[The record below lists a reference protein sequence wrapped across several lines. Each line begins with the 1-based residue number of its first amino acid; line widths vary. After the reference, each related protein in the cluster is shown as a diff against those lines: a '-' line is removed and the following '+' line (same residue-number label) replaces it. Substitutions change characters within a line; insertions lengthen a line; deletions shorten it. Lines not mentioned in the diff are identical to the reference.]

1 MAHRAFE
8 RRPQGK
14 VDIDL
19 CHGCQGIWFDQYES
33 AQLTPGA
40 VIDLFREIHEHHVR
54 SPRPLADRKQ
64 CPECR
69 MPLKLTQDVQRTN
82 RIVYYRCGAGHGRFT
97 SFYQFLREKQFVR
110 SLTPPEIE
118 RLRAHVAQ
126 VRCSSCGGPVDLA
139 RDPQCPYCRAPI
151 SILDAQ
157 AVSRTLDELSAAE
170 RRRHEVDPYAAID
183 ALLAGQRIERDVAR
197 AEGRPPPRQG
207 GAMDLV
213 GDALD
218 ALMSRM

>member
-14 VDIDL
+14 VDLDL
-19 CHGCQGIWFDQYES
+19 CHACQGIWFDQYES

-40 VIDLFREIHEHHVR
+40 VIELFREIHEHHVA
-54 SPRPLADRKQ
+54 SPTPLADRKQ

-69 MPLKLTQDVQRTN
+69 LPLKLTHDVQRTN

-139 RDPQCPYCRAPI
+139 RDPQCPYCRAPL

-157 AVSRTLDELSAAE
+157 AVTRTLEELGTAE
-170 RRRHEVDPYAAID
+170 RRRHQVDPYAAID
-183 ALLAGQRIERDVAR
+183 ALLAGQRIERNVAR
-197 AEGRPPPRQG
+197 AEGRPLPRQSG
-207 GAMDLV
+207 SMDLV

>member
-14 VDIDL
+14 VDVDL
-19 CHGCQGIWFDQYES
+19 CHGCQAIWFDQYES
-33 AQLTPGA
+33 TQLTPGA
-40 VIDLFREIHEHHVR
+40 VIDLFREIHEHHVAT
-54 SPRPLADRKQ
+54 PTPLADRKQ

-69 MPLKLTQDVQRTN
+69 LPLQLTHDVQRTN

-151 SILDAQ
+151 SILDAR
-157 AVSRTLDELSAAE
+157 AVSRTLEELGAAE

-183 ALLAGQRIERDVAR
+183 ALLAGQRIERNVAR
-197 AEGRPPPRQG
+197 AEGRPVPRQA